1 MSHLVLL
8 PSPLLGPAV
17 WRPAAT
23 VLERRG
29 WAVTVPDPPEVRT
42 PDGVLDGFVAG
53 MPDEPDLVLVPHSNA
68 GLYVAPLA
76 DRRPIAATV
85 FVDAGIPS
93 DEGASPL
100 APADLLEHLE
110 SLADAD
116 GVLPPWTEW
125 WEDHDVAV
133 LFPGQATRRVVTA
146 EQPRLP
152 LACLRGSLPSP
163 PRWRDSPA
171 GYLAFGDAYA
181 SERRRASGAGWPV
194 RTLPGEHLHML
205 VDPDGVA
212 AAVTELLE
220 QLGVTRFPR

>member
-1 MSHLVLL
+1 MSQLVLL

-17 WRPAAT
+17 WRPVAG

-29 WAVTVPDPPEVRT
+29 WSVTVLQLPEVRI
-42 PDGVLDGFVAG
+42 PDDVLEGLAAGIPDRPGV
-53 MPDEPDLVLVPHSNA
+53 VLVPHSNA

-76 DRRPIAATV
+76 DRRPVAATV
-85 FVDAGIPS
+85 FVDAGIPA
-93 DEGASPL
+93 DDDAGPL

-125 WEDHDVAV
+125 WEDQDVAV
-133 LFPGQATRRVVTA
+133 LFPDEATRRVVTA

-152 LACLRGSLPSP
+152 LAYLRGSLPSP
-163 PRWRDSPA
+163 PRWRDLPA
-171 GYLAFGDAYA
+171 GYLAFGDTYA
-181 SERRRASGAGWPV
+181 SERGRATDAGWPV

-212 AAVTELLE
+212 AALTDLLG
-220 QLGVTRFPR
+220 QLGQFPR